1 MTHTPDAA
9 AARLRDQL
17 ELYRQMWVLRLLD
30 MAVEELRIDGRLN
43 RAVRPAFGQ
52 EAVAIG
58 TVAALRPGDLMT
70 TGIVHLQHAQQ
81 IGCALPLAPAIA
93 ALSGPGLGSDA
104 GEEAPFVAS
113 IRGLC
118 SMSDALQQSPL
129 LAVGH
134 AYGKQLVDDG
144 RVTVCVMETRDAE
157 SADFAEAAHIA
168 TSWQLPVVFVVEN
181 ARPDLDASTC
191 HGMPVL
197 TVDGNDVA
205 AVRDSV
211 SDAVRRACAGGGPV
225 LLQAVT
231 ECLRGTATV
240 DPLVLARQQLIGAGI
255 SAAHLYEV
263 ERRARRLVAEAEAFA
278 RAMLWDEEPAPF
290 REPEAWPAA
299 S

>member
-1 MTHTPDAA
+1 MTRTPELS

-30 MAVEELRIDGRLN
+30 MAVEELRIDGLLN
-43 RAVRPAFGQ
+43 QPVRAAFGQ

-58 TVAALRPGDLMT
+58 TAAALRPGDLMT
-70 TGIVHLQHAQQ
+70 TDIIHLQHAQQ
-81 IGCALPLAPAIA
+81 IGCALPLGPAIA
-93 ALSGPGLGSDA
+93 ALIGPSFDSDDV
-104 GEEAPFVAS
+104 FVAS
-113 IRGLC
+113 VRGLA
-118 SMSDALQQSPL
+118 SLSNSLRQSPL

-134 AYGKQLVDDG
+134 AYGKQLIDDG
-144 RVTVCVMETRDAE
+144 RVTLCVMETRDAK

-168 TSWQLPVVFVVEN
+168 MSWQLPVVFVVED
-181 ARPDLDASTC
+181 ARRDIHPSES

-197 TVDGNDVA
+197 RVDGNDVV

-211 SDAVRRACAGGGPV
+211 AEALRRAGAGGGPV
-225 LLQAVT
+225 LVQAVSQ
-231 ECLRGTATV
+231 RANGVSSV

-255 SAAHLYEV
+255 SAAHLYEL
-263 ERRARRLVAEAEAFA
+263 ERRARHLVAEAEAYA
-278 RAMLWDEEPAPF
+278 KAMLSEEQPAPI